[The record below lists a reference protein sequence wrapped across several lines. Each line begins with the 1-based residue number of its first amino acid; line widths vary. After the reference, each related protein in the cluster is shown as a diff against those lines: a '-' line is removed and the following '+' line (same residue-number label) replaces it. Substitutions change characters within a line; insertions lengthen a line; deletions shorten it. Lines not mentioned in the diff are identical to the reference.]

1 MAIKLKAPYGV
12 KDSALEQNRKH
23 KINIEDWLGQLN
35 AEFDKFYNLS
45 EENKQEVLQELI
57 NYAREQATIDA
68 KQDEEIL
75 KKALASELRAEEKAR
90 DEADKAITQE
100 LGDVK
105 NTADSALRKANSLE
119 HKGMYIGTYA
129 TLALADAQWPTKEQG
144 DFVLIGA
151 SAPYQEYIWTNGAWE
166 QAGIVNSVA
175 IDTSIF
181 ANKDLANVLAS
192 IFKQKGIDAGLATQ
206 ELVDSK
212 TTSYATL
219 QAGKY
224 YLLKTNQD
232 LTRSYWEFDPQ
243 AHVQADTTLHTTITT
258 EQSSKIKYYK
268 DQIIEFALQK
278 DSTSKFENTTLF
290 DRFII
295 SDGVAL
301 VGGSSKTITSGEVIS
316 HTHTQVAHHHQLRVG
331 DGTGDTF
338 TRLAFSREGIRP
350 AGGLATLANY
360 DAGGAVEQQGY
371 HDSSAGSQAGQYIQ
385 DTTPTINSTG
395 GNFNKAY
402 GLQILKCI
410 YVAKKD
416 ITFAEMGE

>member
-45 EENKQEVLQELI
+45 EENKQDVLQELI

-68 KQDEEIL
+68 KQDEEII

-90 DEADKAITQE
+90 DEADKALTQE

-119 HKGMYIGTYA
+119 HKGMYIGTYE

-206 ELVDSK
+206 SLVDSK
-212 TTSYATL
+212 TTSYDTL

-243 AHVQADTTLHTTITT
+243 AHVKADEVLHTTITT
-258 EQSSKIKYYK
+258 ETDAKLENKQDKITTTTITIPAITITRTKPFHIVNNDASSTTSVDIGDNWLPKRIVAVAYCDAEANLMNTIITSETETQSFYK
-268 DQIIEFALQK
+268 TTQRYSGLLKLDTKQFI
-278 DSTSKFENTTLF
+278 STKL
-290 DRFII
+290 
-295 SDGVAL
+295 
-301 VGGSSKTITSGEVIS
+301 GGSGIKDIVLTVEYEKTIPEQTFKVI
-316 HTHTQVAHHHQLRVG
+316 A
-331 DGTGDTF
+331 
-338 TRLAFSREGIRP
+338 
-350 AGGLATLANY
+350 
-360 DAGGAVEQQGY
+360 
-371 HDSSAGSQAGQYIQ
+371 
-385 DTTPTINSTG
+385 
-395 GNFNKAY
+395 
-402 GLQILKCI
+402 
-410 YVAKKD
+410 
-416 ITFAEMGE
+416 